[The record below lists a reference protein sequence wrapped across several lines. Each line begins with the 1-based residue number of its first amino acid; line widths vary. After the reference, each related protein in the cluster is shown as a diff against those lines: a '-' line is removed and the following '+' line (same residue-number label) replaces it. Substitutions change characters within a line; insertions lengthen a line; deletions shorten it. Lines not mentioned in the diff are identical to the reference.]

1 MSKEQ
6 AKAWVSLEYFE
17 IDLTFKR
24 VQGNINEFE
33 VNCYNECYKLGKLN
47 IYLYIFYIF

>member
-33 VNCYNECYKLGKLN
+33 VNCYNECYKIGKLN
-47 IYLYIFYIF
+47 IYIHLYIF